1 MMSDAEELSQSEPSA
16 ETETSSRLRQGPTE
30 LTESAMDAVHKWVY
44 TPYLLNGEPVVVETD
59 IRVTVKLD

>member
-1 MMSDAEELSQSEPSA
+1 VMQQHRQLSCGGNDRSLLA
-16 ETETSSRLRQGPTE
+16 VSSTTLGQLQAPV
-30 LTESAMDAVHKWVY
+30 DKWVY